1 MILYILFYINK
12 IKIIT
17 ISIYMFYKTFF
28 LKIDL
33 SIKHQQIYWI
43 QV

>member
-17 ISIYMFYKTFF
+17 ISIYMFYK
-28 LKIDL
+28 IDL